1 MIIELLK
8 VGLFQDLSFHSDI
21 FVGFIY
27 YFLQKMKY
35 IKHFHYMCLTKT
47 SREILIEFANV
58 TRNKKQTKITAI
70 YLCIWMFLFQKIR
83 QISNHFV
90 KHKF

>member
-8 VGLFQDLSFHSDI
+8 VGLFQDLSFYSDI

-35 IKHFHYMCLTKT
+35 IKHFHYMCLTKS
-47 SREILIEFANV
+47 SREILIEFATV
-58 TRNKKQTKITAI
+58 TRNKKQNKNYC
-70 YLCIWMFLFQKIR
+70 YLPMHLDVLIPK
-83 QISNHFV
+83 N
-90 KHKF
+90 